1 METELKP
8 TTYVIKISVVMPGQ
22 TRPSTYTLGV
32 KAFSRGEALA
42 KAEEEFR
49 STVEKFNIAIEVATN
64 GEI

>member
-8 TTYVIKISVVMPGQ
+8 TTYVLKISVVMPGQ

>member
-8 TTYVIKISVVMPGQ
+8 TTYVIKLSVVMPGQ

>member
-8 TTYVIKISVVMPGQ
+8 TTYVLKISVVMPGQ

-49 STVEKFNIAIEVATN
+49 STVEKFNLAIEVATN

>member
-8 TTYVIKISVVMPGQ
+8 TTYGIKISVVMPGQ

>member
-1 METELKP
+1 MGTELKP

>member
-8 TTYVIKISVVMPGQ
+8 TTYVIKLSVVMPGQ
-22 TRPSTYTLGV
+22 ARPSTYTLGV

-49 STVEKFNIAIEVATN
+49 TTVEKFNITIDLATN

>member
-49 STVEKFNIAIEVATN
+49 
-64 GEI
+64 

>member
-32 KAFSRGEALA
+32 KAFYRGEALA

>member
-49 STVEKFNIAIEVATN
+49 STVEKFNIAIEIATN

>member
-8 TTYVIKISVVMPGQ
+8 TTYVIKIGVVMPGQ